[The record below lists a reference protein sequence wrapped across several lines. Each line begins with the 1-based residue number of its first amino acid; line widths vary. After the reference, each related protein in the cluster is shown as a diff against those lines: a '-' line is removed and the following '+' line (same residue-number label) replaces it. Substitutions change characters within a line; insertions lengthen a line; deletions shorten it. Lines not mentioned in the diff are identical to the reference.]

1 MPDADPFSKC
11 YILPSIRHNA
21 RAETTKRFLL
31 LLVGCGLSLGG
42 VLLCNLGSLLLLDG
56 GVNLGT
62 SAWLVAVVKGGLS
75 WVWSREVG
83 PCLLLGLV
91 LLLSLDAVGKRS
103 LVLVVGL

>member
-1 MPDADPFSKC
+1 MV
-11 YILPSIRHNA
+11 
-21 RAETTKRFLL
+21 

-62 SAWLVAVVKGGLS
+62 SARLVAVVEGGLS

-83 PCLLLGLV
+83 PCFLLCLV